1 MKKLILGLAL
11 VAFFLTSAVAPA
23 HASWWWPFGSKKDKD
38 KKYQAPKAPDAPKAK
53 LAPKAKDAPKA
64 K

>member
-1 MKKLILGLAL
+1 MKKLIFALAL
-11 VAFFLTSAVAPA
+11 VAFILNSSILPA
-23 HASWWWPFGSKKDKD
+23 QASWWWPFSSEKDKD

-53 LAPKAKDAPKA
+53 NAPKAKDAPKA